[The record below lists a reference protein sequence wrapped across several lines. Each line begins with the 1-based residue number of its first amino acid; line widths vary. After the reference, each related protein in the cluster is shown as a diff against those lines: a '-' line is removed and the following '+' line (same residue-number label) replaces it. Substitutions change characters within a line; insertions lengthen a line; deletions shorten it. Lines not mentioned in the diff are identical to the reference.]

1 MFLTPHQNQTNPSG
15 HPDPAWCSQSPPGI
29 VSIWPYPR
37 NLNSSSVLGIPHV
50 ERAAVFQMERNPHT
64 ETPLVTA
71 WGNSLIVHIISRRAG
86 KLVSKATQPR
96 SRPCPHH
103 RTGWSMRQTTSITGH
118 RTPPNLYS
126 NAPQPDPE
134 RCKQT
139 CCHKHLLPPQKA
151 LHSHPP

>member
-71 WGNSLIVHIISRRAG
+71 WGNSWTQFTFLLGQNEFPGMSR
-86 KLVSKATQPR
+86 
-96 SRPCPHH
+96 
-103 RTGWSMRQTTSITGH
+103 I
-118 RTPPNLYS
+118 
-126 NAPQPDPE
+126 
-134 RCKQT
+134 
-139 CCHKHLLPPQKA
+139 
-151 LHSHPP
+151 